1 VQFKRVLMSCLE
13 ILRTHRENWKC
24 LISVFSKKMY
34 PAIEG
39 LSSLLSSTPL

>member
-1 VQFKRVLMSCLE
+1 
-13 ILRTHRENWKC
+13 
-24 LISVFSKKMY
+24 MY